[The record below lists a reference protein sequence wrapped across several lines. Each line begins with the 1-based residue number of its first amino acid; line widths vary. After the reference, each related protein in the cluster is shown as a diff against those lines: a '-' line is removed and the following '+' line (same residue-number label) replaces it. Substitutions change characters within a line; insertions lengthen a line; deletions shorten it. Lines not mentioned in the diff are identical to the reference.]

1 MNLGIT
7 VTGAILVAVC
17 ATPIVYFVASQK
29 NNNKYLVKSL
39 KKLAAEYGH
48 TINQYDICA
57 HIIIGLDITSS
68 MLYLIKQKGNE
79 IEQHAI
85 SLKEISAT
93 ILETHYA
100 KNNNSK
106 VIERLGIRFLP
117 KKGHVSDVF
126 LEFYNTDDTF
136 QLNGELQLVQT
147 WIERINKVL

>member
-7 VTGAILVAVC
+7 ITGAILVAVC
-17 ATPIVYFVASQK
+17 ASPIVYFVASQK
-29 NNNKYLVKSL
+29 NHNKNLVQSL
-39 KKLAAEYGH
+39 KKLAAQYDH

-57 HIIIGLDITSS
+57 HMIIGLDITSS
-68 MLYLIKQKGNE
+68 MLYLIKQKGDE

-85 SLKEISAT
+85 SLKEISAAT
-93 ILETHYA
+93 LETHYA
-100 KNNNSK
+100 KNNNLK

-117 KKGHVSDVF
+117 KNGYVSDVF

-136 QLNGELQLVQT
+136 QLNGELQLTQT